1 MHQINLNP
9 AFQKAINAKV
19 IAKNNFYDDYRKMVA
34 SLEDTNQ
41 IINEQTNDNIRLN
54 PLLSLKPKKIIY
66 QPTGFYLLFLGTTD
80 YLSNRQRLVPAKIMR
95 NTDNGKYRFDQV
107 DIQEVKRAPIE
118 YVAITYLSWERMQT
132 FILSCFDYPTDIDF
146 IKDVIRYGSI
156 FETDEYVKMADHQSK
171 PIQNP
176 KYIQQLLDWIEF
188 AQKSKHLAIDPQSID
203 EHIEYHLK
211 PKQQELIP
219 INHNRLI
226 QQLATLTKIQV

>member
-19 IAKNNFYDDYRKMVA
+19 IAKNNFYNDYRNMVT

-41 IINEQTNDNIRLN
+41 IIHEYNYDNIRLN
-54 PLLSLKPKKIIY
+54 PLLSLKPKKMIY
-66 QPTGFYLLFLGTTD
+66 EPTGFYLLFLGTTD
-80 YLSNRQRLVPAKIMR
+80 YLSRQRLVPTKIMR

-107 DIQEVKRAPIE
+107 DIQEVKRTPIE

-146 IKDVIRYGSI
+146 IKDVIRYGNI
-156 FETDEYVKMADHQSK
+156 FEIDEYVKMADHQSK

-188 AQKSKHLAIDPQSID
+188 AQKSKHLTIDPQPIN
-203 EHIEYHLK
+203 EQVKYHLE

-226 QQLATLTKIQV
+226 QQLATLTKIQI